1 MERRLHRFFKECY
14 PAKFLARPKL
24 SLSFLHFSD
33 QLFYMKKKEIKEK
46 ARKEIENL
54 EMPDSI
60 RTPGRTWT
68 RYPDNLEE
76 KITSSENIEAEIGTE
91 GEVKLSLGEEALKEA
106 GEKAFDLI
114 KTNEN
119 KLSAIHAANINS
131 LIYAEVSGNSELH
144 IEYSEE
150 RPVISHLIVDVAES
164 ADVTIT
170 EETQSKGFNTSF
182 TEIYVGENASVEYG
196 AVENPKSFS
205 YSRRKAITEK
215 YGSINW
221 LNGIFSGDLNRT
233 KIETILK
240 GDNSETEMTGVW
252 YPTGEQHHD
261 ISLHVRHIGDNTKC
275 DMDSRSV
282 VDDQARS
289 LYEGLQKVEA
299 GAVDTSSFQ
308 DQETLML
315 SDKAESDASPKLM
328 IEDPNVEASHAA
340 AAGTVEKDKEHYLE
354 TRGLDEEKAERL
366 VVKGFF
372 EPVMRE
378 IKVPKVKDRIR
389 EEVQRKLDEKE

>member
-1 MERRLHRFFKECY
+1 MRLKQAEEVE
-14 PAKFLARPKL
+14 
-24 SLSFLHFSD
+24 
-33 QLFYMKKKEIKEK
+33 KK
-46 ARKEIENL
+46 IEEL
-54 EMPDSI
+54 EMPESI

-68 RYPDNLEE
+68 RYPDDIQDS
-76 KITSSENIEAEIGTE
+76 ITSSETVEADIETE
-91 GEVKLSLGEEALKEA
+91 GDVEIFTGDEALEKA
-106 GEKAFDLI
+106 GDKAFDLI
-114 KTNEN
+114 KADEN
-119 KLSAIHAANINS
+119 KLNAIHTANINS
-131 LIYAEVSGNSELH
+131 LIYADVSGESELH

-150 RPVISHLIVDVAES
+150 RPVMSHLIVDAADNS
-164 ADVTIT
+164 DVTVT
-170 EETQSKGFNTSF
+170 EETQSEDFNTSF

-196 AVENPKSFS
+196 AVEKPGSFS
-205 YSRRKAITEK
+205 YSRRKAITKK

-221 LNGIFSGDLNRT
+221 LNGMFDGDLNRT

-240 GDNSETEMTGVW
+240 GDNSESEMSGVW

-282 VDDQARS
+282 VDNKARS
-289 LYEGLQKVEA
+289 LYEGLQKVERS
-299 GAVDTSSFQ
+299 AVDTSSFQ

-340 AAGTVEKDKEHYLE
+340 AAGTVEKDKQHYLE
-354 TRGLDEEKAERL
+354 SRGLTDDKAERL

-378 IKVPKVKDRIR
+378 IKVPRVKESIR
-389 EEVQRKLDEKE
+389 REVQRKLDEKE

>member
-1 MERRLHRFFKECY
+1 M
-14 PAKFLARPKL
+14 KL
-24 SLSFLHFSD
+24 E
-33 QLFYMKKKEIKEK
+33 EI
-46 ARKEIENL
+46 RKESADNIEKL
-54 EMPDSI
+54 EMPESI

-68 RYPDNLEE
+68 RYPNNLQD
-76 KITSSENIEAEIGTE
+76 KITDSESIDPDIETE
-91 GEVKLSLGEEALKEA
+91 GDIEVFTGEEALEKA

-114 KTNEN
+114 KPDEN
-119 KLSAIHAANINS
+119 KLNAIHAANVNS
-131 LIYAEVSGNSELH
+131 LIYVEASGNSELH
-144 IEYSEE
+144 IEYDEE
-150 RPVISHLIVDVAES
+150 MPVMSHLIVNAADNAE
-164 ADVTIT
+164 VTIT
-170 EETQSKGFNTSF
+170 EETGSQGFNTSF

-196 AVENPKSFS
+196 AVENPNSFS

-215 YGSINW
+215 YGKINW
-221 LNGIFSGDLNRT
+221 LNGIFNGDLNRT
-233 KIETILK
+233 KIESILK

-261 ISLHVRHIGDNTKC
+261 ISLHVRHLGDNTKC

-282 VDDQARS
+282 VDNRARS
-289 LYEGLQKVEA
+289 LYEGLQKVEEK
-299 GAVDTSSFQ
+299 AVDTSSFQ

-340 AAGTVEKDKEHYLE
+340 AAGTIEKEKQHYLE
-354 TRGLDEEKAERL
+354 SRGMNGDRAERL

-378 IKVPKVKDRIR
+378 IEVPRVKEKIR
-389 EEVQRKLDEKE
+389 EEVQRKLDEK

>member
-1 MERRLHRFFKECY
+1 MKLEEIQKES
-14 PAKFLARPKL
+14 A
-24 SLSFLHFSD
+24 
-33 QLFYMKKKEIKEK
+33 EK
-46 ARKEIENL
+46 IEGL
-54 EMPDSI
+54 EMPESI

-68 RYPDNLEE
+68 RYPDDIEDS
-76 KITSSENIEAEIGTE
+76 ITSSENVEADIETE
-91 GEVKLSLGEEALKEA
+91 GDVDIYTGEKALEEA

-114 KTNEN
+114 KTDEN
-119 KLSAIHAANINS
+119 KLNAIHAANINS
-131 LIYAEVSGNSELH
+131 LIYAEVSGDSELH

-150 RPVISHLIVDVAES
+150 RPVMSHLIVDVKDN
-164 ADVTIT
+164 ADLTVT
-170 EETQSKGFNTSF
+170 EETQSEDFNTSF

-196 AVENPKSFS
+196 AVEKPGNFS
-205 YSRRKAITEK
+205 YSRRKAITKK

-221 LNGIFSGDLNRT
+221 LNGIFDGDLNRT
-233 KIETILK
+233 KIETVLK
-240 GDNSETEMTGVW
+240 GDNSESEMTGVW

-282 VDDQARS
+282 VDHRARS
-289 LYEGLQKVEA
+289 LYEGLQKVERS
-299 GAVDTSSFQ
+299 AVDTSSFQ

-340 AAGTVEKDKEHYLE
+340 AAGTVKKEKQHYLE
-354 TRGLDEEKAERL
+354 SRGLTDEKAERL

-378 IKVPKVKDRIR
+378 IKVPRVKESIR
-389 EEVQRKLDEKE
+389 AEVQRKLDEKE

>member
-1 MERRLHRFFKECY
+1 MNIEEIRADANGRIE
-14 PAKFLARPKL
+14 
-24 SLSFLHFSD
+24 SLD
-33 QLFYMKKKEIKEK
+33 
-46 ARKEIENL
+46 
-54 EMPDSI
+54 MPESI

-68 RYPDNLEE
+68 RYPEEIVGLEDVE
-76 KITSSENIEAEIGTE
+76 DVTPEVETE
-91 GEVKLSLGEEALKEA
+91 GAVDVFTGEEAFEEA
-106 GEKAFDLI
+106 GDKIFDQV
-114 KTNEN
+114 KVDEN
-119 KLSAIHAANINS
+119 KLTALHAANLNS
-131 LIYAEVSGNSELH
+131 VVYVEASGQAEVHLKYENEGAVLSHLVVDAEDNSEL
-144 IEYSEE
+144 
-150 RPVISHLIVDVAES
+150 IV
-164 ADVTIT
+164 T
-170 EETQSKGFNTSF
+170 EETENNGFNSSF

-196 AVENPKSFS
+196 SVEKPGKIS
-205 YSRRKAITEK
+205 YSRRKAVTAK
-215 YGSINW
+215 YGRINW
-221 LNGIFSGDLNRT
+221 LNGMFTGELNRT
-233 KIETILK
+233 KIETALK

-282 VDDQARS
+282 VDHRARS

-315 SDKAESDASPKLM
+315 SDRAESDASPKLM

-340 AAGTVEKDKEHYLE
+340 AAGTVEKDKQHYLE
-354 TRGLDEEKAERL
+354 SRGLDREEAERL

-378 IKVPKVKDRIR
+378 IKVPRIKESIR
-389 EEVQRKLDEKE
+389 GEVQRKLDEK